1 MSKLS
6 VVDNR
11 LPVDVSVYAYSRYKH
26 NDMDRSATP
35 AVAFTAL
42 IKNRRSENV
51 TASLMFNLPL
61 GIEPRTQRMARQM
74 SQNVSSSYHS
84 YMSSAKGQAGSSP
97 LECFTDCSSNS
108 FCKSWS
114 YDNVSNTCYLF
125 EEVRLN
131 GHDENSFAGV
141 KVSSEMLPT
150 MPWRYIV
157 WFQSSRF
164 VLVFYKNKR
173 RHGRS
178 YTYIYIGVLDA
189 LLYTYPQLP
198 SMSIPIHPFRAP
210 GRCLIIALP

>member
-61 GIEPRTQRMARQM
+61 GIEPRTQRMAHQM
-74 SQNVSSSYHS
+74 SQTSYHS
-84 YMSSAKGQAGSSP
+84 DKWSAKGQAGSSP
-97 LECFTDCSSNS
+97 LECFMDCSSNS

-114 YDNVSNTCYLF
+114 YDNVSKTCYLF

-131 GHDENSFAGV
+131 GHDGNSSAGV
-141 KVSSEMLPT
+141 KVSGEM
-150 MPWRYIV
+150 
-157 WFQSSRF
+157 S
-164 VLVFYKNKR
+164 
-173 RHGRS
+173 
-178 YTYIYIGVLDA
+178 
-189 LLYTYPQLP
+189 
-198 SMSIPIHPFRAP
+198 
-210 GRCLIIALP
+210 